1 MTKTTSIIDIGSNT
15 IVLAIYEIH
24 DKNLKLIENMSQ
36 AKHLVGYIENGKMQ
50 QEGIEA
56 AYETVKEYMDILSL
70 RNIDDVH
77 ADITECGRNISNQEE
92 LIHAV
97 ERAGCK
103 DVRILTG
110 HEEAM
115 SDYYGAALSSS
126 LNTGILI
133 DIGGGSTEFVS
144 FENKKATAAHSIPLG
159 CVRLKQMP
167 YTPDTSAPSIKDM
180 RAHYPMMK
188 DCTDAIGIGGTIR
201 YTTYAIQKLYG
212 IGESFT
218 IEQAKDFYKRLQ
230 DEETE
235 ARNVLYSIADPD
247 RASVIL
253 PGMGMLIAAMDSF
266 NIKVIHKSECGVREG
281 YLAHYI
287 HHLV

>member
-15 IVLAIYEIH
+15 IVLAIYSIE
-24 DKNLKLIENMSQ
+24 NNTLKLMESISQ
-36 AKHLVGYIENGKMQ
+36 AKHLVGYIENGRMR
-50 QEGIEA
+50 QEGIET
-56 AYETVKEYMDILSL
+56 AYETVREYMELLSL
-70 RNIDDVH
+70 RNIEEVH
-77 ADITECGRNISNQEE
+77 ADITECGRNISNQQE

-97 ERAGCK
+97 QKAGCK

-115 SDYYGAALSSS
+115 SDYYGAAISSS
-126 LNTGILI
+126 LDSGLLI

-144 FENKKATAAHSIPLG
+144 FENKKATAAYSIPLG
-159 CVRLKQMP
+159 CVRLKTMP
-167 YTPDTSAPSIKDM
+167 YTPDTSRPSIEDM
-180 RAHYPMMK
+180 RRRYPAMKNCAH
-188 DCTDAIGIGGTIR
+188 AIGIGGTIR
-201 YTTYAIQKLYG
+201 YTTYAMQKLYG

-230 DEETE
+230 NEETE
-235 ARNVLYSIADPD
+235 ARTVLYSIADED

-253 PGMGMLIAAMDSF
+253 PGMGMLIAAMESF
-266 NIKVIHKSECGVREG
+266 DIEVIHKSENGVREG